1 MATKTLPFRTAYS
14 GQVRHTTEPGR
25 AMQNEYG
32 YVIDKYGRKVLVKTG
47 ETDQYE
53 TIQEALEET
62 KIENILQ
69 RASIGDMSVFRP
81 DGIYED
87 LTQLPT
93 NLIEARRAMQNLE
106 NLWETIPN
114 NIKNKYNN
122 NLEEFI
128 GASGS
133 DSWLKDM
140 GLIKEPTPK
149 TKKETTTKV
158 GEGETT
164 NE

>member
-1 MATKTLPFRTAYS
+1 MATKLPFRTAYS
-14 GQVRHTTEPGR
+14 GQVRHNTNPGR

-32 YVIDKYGRKVLVKTG
+32 YVIDKFGRKILIKTG
-47 ETDQYE
+47 ETNQYE

-106 NLWETIPN
+106 NLWETIPQE
-114 NIKNKYNN
+114 IKNKYNN

-133 DSWLKDM
+133 DGWLRDM
-140 GLIKEPTPK
+140 GLIKEPTP
-149 TKKETTTKV
+149 TQTPKEEPTPAPK
-158 GEGETT
+158 EEPK

>member
-14 GQVRHTTEPGR
+14 GQVRHKTEPGR
-25 AMQNEYG
+25 RMQNEYG
-32 YVIDKYGRKVLVKTG
+32 YVIDKFGRKVLVKTG

-53 TIQEALEET
+53 TIQEALEDT

-106 NLWETIPN
+106 NLWQEVPQEV
-114 NIKNKYNN
+114 KNKYNN

-133 DSWLKDM
+133 DGWLRDM
-140 GLIKEPTPK
+140 GLIKEPTITP
-149 TKKETTTKV
+149 TTPTPTTKE
-158 GEGETT
+158 EGDTT

>member
-1 MATKTLPFRTAYS
+1 MATKLPFRTAYS
-14 GQVRHTTEPGR
+14 GQVRHHAEPGR
-25 AMQNEYG
+25 IMQNEYG

-47 ETDQYE
+47 ETNQYE
-53 TIQEALEET
+53 AIQEALEET

-69 RASIGDMSVFRP
+69 RASIGDLSVFRP

-106 NLWETIPN
+106 NLWAEVPQE
-114 NIKNKYNN
+114 IKNKYNN

-133 DSWLKDM
+133 DGWLRDM
-140 GLIKEPTPK
+140 GLIKEPTPAP
-149 TKKETTTKV
+149 KEEPTPAPK
-158 GEGETT
+158 EEPK